1 MCVPVHLLYI
11 KFTKHK
17 ITHKNYVVKS
27 FYTAYKIVWKGMKI
41 IINVLHII
49 LTSQTLHLF
58 SHILWQMEKW
68 LPLLCTQHSR
78 GTPQGDLPLITAS
91 RWKRGGDKTSVKYR
105 RYSNSKILFIKY
117 FLE

>member
-1 MCVPVHLLYI
+1 MRTSTSI
-11 KFTKHK
+11 
-17 ITHKNYVVKS
+17 I
-27 FYTAYKIVWKGMKI
+27 YKIYKTQNNPQKLRCRKFLYSIQNSMERNENHHKCFT
-41 IINVLHII
+41 L